1 MQSRRCGGNPQI
13 NYIPER
19 GVRHVSGHSAERTR
33 SARVLFAKSTP
44 RLQGGDLRMW
54 VVSAEMQLPDIL
66 QKPPKTGIRGMA
78 HGSISIQEG
87 QPRSRSPPAHSH

>member
-1 MQSRRCGGNPQI
+1 
-13 NYIPER
+13 
-19 GVRHVSGHSAERTR
+19 
-33 SARVLFAKSTP
+33 
-44 RLQGGDLRMW
+44 MW

-87 QPRSRSPPAHSH
+87 QPIDSTAFFRPFILDSVDRFEAHFETLFYFSPRAS

>member
-1 MQSRRCGGNPQI
+1 
-13 NYIPER
+13 
-19 GVRHVSGHSAERTR
+19 
-33 SARVLFAKSTP
+33 
-44 RLQGGDLRMW
+44 MW

-87 QPRSRSPPAHSH
+87 QPHGRLEPGGPAIEDAVLGFSFGPFECTQPYF